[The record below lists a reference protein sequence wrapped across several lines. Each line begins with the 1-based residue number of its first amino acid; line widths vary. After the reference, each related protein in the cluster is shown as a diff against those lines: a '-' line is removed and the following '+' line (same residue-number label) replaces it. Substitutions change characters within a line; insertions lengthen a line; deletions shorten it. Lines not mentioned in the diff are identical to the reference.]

1 MLSKLNCSGSMKALC
16 GTTGEGACPPS
27 LEIMALGTI
36 ISLISFYINADLM
49 PGNICVV
56 PLMAF

>member
-1 MLSKLNCSGSMKALC
+1 MKALC
-16 GTTGEGACPPS
+16 RTTRGDTWPDS